1 MNFIVK
7 YLGLLALNNIM
18 KIHPKAVAEHRDLVL
33 NCLEDQDT
41 SIRLRALD
49 LLEGRLFLEALL
61 R

>member
-1 MNFIVK
+1 MNILVK

-49 LLEGRLFLEALL
+49 LLEGILN
-61 R
+61 